1 MTKCLT
7 TVMSNDASHFT
18 LRTSL
23 KQQQNNTQQNVIN
36 KKINEKRPSM
46 LLTERF
52 QRNLEIYFILNASI
66 SIH

>member
-1 MTKCLT
+1 
-7 TVMSNDASHFT
+7 MSNYASHFT

-36 KKINEKRPSM
+36 KKINEKIPSM

-52 QRNLEIYFILNASI
+52 ERNLEIYFILNASI